1 MLRLYL
7 THIIFTFP
15 QKYPDL
21 TAEQL
26 SELKEAFRMFD
37 KDGDG
42 TIDSE
47 ELTSVMQ
54 VLGMNPTAE
63 ELEILLNSV
72 DADRNGVI
80 DLDEFVDVM
89 RGHLHHGPSDGA
101 PTPEDELRE
110 AFAIFDKDGNG
121 FISADELKS
130 ALLNL
135 GEKMEDHEVRA
146 MIAAADKD
154 GNGQIDYEEFIAMM
168 KE

>member
-1 MLRLYL
+1 M
-7 THIIFTFP
+7 
-15 QKYPDL
+15 

-54 VLGMNPTAE
+54 VLGMNPTKE

-72 DADRNGVI
+72 DSDSNGVI
-80 DLDEFVDVM
+80 DLYEFIDVM
-89 RGHLHHGPSDGA
+89 RGHLYHGTQDGA
-101 PTPEDELRE
+101 PTADDELRE
-110 AFAIFDKDGNG
+110 AFSVFDKDGNG
-121 FISADELKS
+121 LISAEELKS

-135 GEKMEDHEVRA
+135 GEKLEDHEIKA
-146 MIAAADKD
+146 MIAVADKD

-168 KE
+168 RD

>member
-1 MLRLYL
+1 M
-7 THIIFTFP
+7 
-15 QKYPDL
+15 
-21 TAEQL
+21 A
-26 SELKEAFRMFD
+26 ELKEAFRMFD

-54 VLGMNPTAE
+54 VLGMNPTKAE
-63 ELEILLNSV
+63 LDIILDSV
-72 DADRNGVI
+72 DTDRNGVI
-80 DLDEFVDVM
+80 DLHEFIDVM
-89 RGHLHHGPSDGA
+89 RGHLHHGTADGA

-110 AFAIFDKDGNG
+110 AFAVFDKDGNG
-121 FISADELKS
+121 FISAEELKG

-135 GEKMEDHEVRA
+135 GEKLEDHEIKA

-168 KE
+168 RE